1 MLLDKKDTGKIT
13 VIQRKK
19 KREIIE
25 EQGKVVNVPTHES
38 EEKKKALQQTGD
50 DATQGW

>member
-1 MLLDKKDTGKIT
+1 LDDKKEGKIT

-25 EQGKVVNVPTHES
+25 EQGKVVNVPTDAS
-38 EEKKKALQQTGD
+38 EEKKKSLQQTGE